1 MTDQA
6 VFLVGFLLYLALMT
20 AIGWWAAKRQKASNV
35 IAGKSSAAQ
44 AGEDFLLGGRS
55 LPFWLTLG
63 TTVATMVGTG
73 SSMGA
78 VGYAYHHGW
87 AGTLYGVGGALG
99 ILLLAWLFAPLRQL
113 RFMTMS
119 EELSY
124 YVGADPL
131 VKNLV
136 ALIIFVACIGWLGA
150 HILGGS
156 MYLAWLTGIDQNLAK
171 FLIALGFA
179 IYVLIGGYTAV
190 VWTDAIQALILFAGF
205 ILMALFALHAVG
217 GWEVLQQ
224 SMSQHQIATPK
235 LLPSIS
241 LAVAIGVGVLATP
254 SFRQRI
260 YSGLNVSTV
269 RRSFVWSGLLYL
281 VFCLIP
287 ALLGAVAWLLVPT
300 LENPSYAFPYLA
312 LELLPVGLGVLV
324 LLAGISATMSSASSD
339 AIAAVSVLLR
349 DIYALLFRRTPKAE
363 HVVRWSRFGL
373 IGVVGLALVFAL
385 LADNI
390 IRYITSM
397 IAMLLSGMCVL
408 ALLGRCWQRFNRF
421 GALAALFVAP
431 LVSAAILLQP
441 DWLGY
446 WGNPVLPAVALSA
459 LAAVVVTLLTPQ
471 NRLSR
476 EEALAVLTAQRAQ
489 MEQATVVVNPASPA
503 ISAST
508 AASGRDVVLKTE
520 LS

>member
-1 MTDQA
+1 MTEQA
-6 VFLVGFLLYLALMT
+6 VFLVGFLLYLALMI
-20 AIGWWAAKRQKASNV
+20 AIGWWAANRQKASNV
-35 IAGKSSAAQ
+35 VAGKSSAAQ

-87 AGTLYGVGGALG
+87 AGTLYGIGGALG
-99 ILLLAWLFAPLRQL
+99 ILLLAWLFAPLRNL

-119 EELSY
+119 EELCY
-124 YVGADPL
+124 YVGADAL

-156 MYLAWLTGIDQNLAK
+156 MYLAWLTGLDQNLAK
-171 FLIALGFA
+171 LLIALGFA
-179 IYVLIGGYTAV
+179 IYVVIGGYTAV

-217 GWEVLQQ
+217 GWDVLQH
-224 SMSQHQIATPK
+224 SMRDHQIATPK

-241 LAVAIGVGVLATP
+241 LAAAIGVGVLATP

-281 VFCLIP
+281 GFCLIP
-287 ALLGAVAWLLVPT
+287 ALLGAVAWLLMPT

-408 ALLGRCWQRFNRF
+408 ALLGRCWHRFNRY
-421 GALAALFVAP
+421 GALAALLVAP
-431 LVSAAILLQP
+431 VVSVAILLQP
-441 DWLGY
+441 DWLAY
-446 WGNPVLPAVALSA
+446 WGNPVLPAVGLSA

-476 EEALAVLTAQRAQ
+476 AEALAVLTAQRAQ
-489 MEQATVVVNPASPA
+489 MEHS
-503 ISAST
+503 
-508 AASGRDVVLKTE
+508 
-520 LS
+520 

>member
-1 MTDQA
+1 MQHQA
-6 VFLVGFLLYLALMT
+6 LFLGGFLFYLLAMI
-20 AIGWWAAKRQKASNV
+20 AIGWWASKRQQQ
-35 IAGKSSAAQ
+35 GQTAAQ
-44 AGEDFLLGGRS
+44 QGEGFLLGGRS

-99 ILLLAWLFAPLRQL
+99 ILLLAWLFAPVRQL

-124 YVGADPL
+124 YVGADSL
-131 VKNLV
+131 VKNAV

-156 MYLAWLTGIDQNLAK
+156 MYLAWLTGLEQHQAK
-171 FLIALGFA
+171 LLIAAGFA
-179 IYVLIGGYTAV
+179 IYVIIGGYTAV

-205 ILMALFALHAVG
+205 ILMALFAVHAVG
-217 GWEVLQQ
+217 GWPVLQQ
-224 SMSQHQIATPK
+224 SVAAHQIVSPG
-235 LLPSIS
+235 LLPSVS
-241 LAVAIGVGVLATP
+241 LAGAILVGVLATP

-269 RRSFVWSGLLYL
+269 RRSFVWSGVLYL
-281 VFCLIP
+281 GFCFIP
-287 ALLGAVAWLLVPT
+287 ALLGAVAWLLQPE
-300 LENPSYAFPYLA
+300 LKNPAYAFPYLA
-312 LELLPVGLGVLV
+312 LELLPWGLGLLV

-349 DIYALLFRRTPKAE
+349 DLYALVFRQTPQSDKVVLFSRIGLVA
-363 HVVRWSRFGL
+363 VVL
-373 IGVVGLALVFAL
+373 LALLFAL

-390 IRYITSM
+390 ISYITSM
-397 IAMLLSGMCVL
+397 IAMLMSGMCVL
-408 ALLGRCWQRFNRF
+408 ALLGRFWLRFNRY
-421 GALAALFVAP
+421 GALTALAVAP
-431 LVSAAILLQP
+431 LLSLLWLNQP
-441 DWLGY
+441 DWLAY
-446 WGNPVLPAVALSA
+446 WGNPVLPAVLGSA
-459 LAAVVVTLLTPQ
+459 IAAVLVTLATPACSI
-471 NRLSR
+471 SR
-476 EEALAVLTAQRAQ
+476 ADALLILTAQRAA
-489 MEQATVVVNPASPA
+489 METPVTALATALNPVTT
-503 ISAST
+503 T
-508 AASGRDVVLKTE
+508 AAQSPVVTKPE

>member
-1 MTDQA
+1 M
-6 VFLVGFLLYLALMT
+6 
-20 AIGWWAAKRQKASNV
+20 
-35 IAGKSSAAQ
+35 
-44 AGEDFLLGGRS
+44 
-55 LPFWLTLG
+55 
-63 TTVATMVGTG
+63 
-73 SSMGA
+73 
-78 VGYAYHHGW
+78 
-87 AGTLYGVGGALG
+87 
-99 ILLLAWLFAPLRQL
+99 
-113 RFMTMS
+113 
-119 EELSY
+119 
-124 YVGADPL
+124 
-131 VKNLV
+131 
-136 ALIIFVACIGWLGA
+136 
-150 HILGGS
+150 
-156 MYLAWLTGIDQNLAK
+156 
-171 FLIALGFA
+171 
-179 IYVLIGGYTAV
+179 
-190 VWTDAIQALILFAGF
+190 
-205 ILMALFALHAVG
+205 
-217 GWEVLQQ
+217 
-224 SMSQHQIATPK
+224 
-235 LLPSIS
+235 
-241 LAVAIGVGVLATP
+241 
-254 SFRQRI
+254 
-260 YSGLNVSTV
+260 
-269 RRSFVWSGLLYL
+269 
-281 VFCLIP
+281 
-287 ALLGAVAWLLVPT
+287 
-300 LENPSYAFPYLA
+300 
-312 LELLPVGLGVLV
+312 GLGVLV